1 MDLDF
6 GAEFTESLL
15 SSLLERP
22 DFFIRINTLKTSRD
36 AIIQELNSN
45 QIEVLPGRFLPEALR
60 LKNVS
65 DISESD
71 PFMNGEVFVQ
81 DESSML
87 VTKILDPQPNERIL
101 DVCAAPGG
109 KTTHIAQSM
118 NNKGHIDAWDIH
130 EHKIDLINRECK
142 RLGIDII
149 SASNEMLLELYDK
162 KHDVYDKVLVDAP
175 CSVLELLEGNQIL
188 SGKKKKGRF

>member
-1 MDLDF
+1 M
-6 GAEFTESLL
+6 
-15 SSLLERP
+15 
-22 DFFIRINTLKTSRD
+22 
-36 AIIQELNSN
+36 
-45 QIEVLPGRFLPEALR
+45 LPGRFLPEALR

-130 EHKIDLINRECK
+130 EHKIDLINENAK

-149 SASNEMLLELYDK
+149 SASQRDALELYDK

-175 CSVLELLEGNQIL
+175 CSGTGIIRRKPDIKWKRKRKIL
-188 SGKKKKGRF
+188 VVWLRFRKNIV